1 MASVWHSQEVDAGSG
16 RTETKWVWP
25 KDLGRSKIFR
35 DVDGASTTEKVKSS
49 TKYAYNIGF
58 NLSGDKNKSSGKLYI
73 DNVKVVSGSKKI
85 TSIDFSKKIDYW
97 GWVKGK
103 DITKKKM
110 AIVKF

>member
-1 MASVWHSQEVDAGSG
+1 MT
-16 RTETKWVWP
+16 RTATI
-25 KDLGRSKIFR
+25 L
-35 DVDGASTTEKVKSS
+35 SS